1 MCDRDSLKKL
11 TEMSNM
17 LTSQA
22 ERLEGELKALDSD
35 IESDVLKNLG
45 NQARHLASDFHDLII
60 HIDEEM
66 VESEDK
72 QEK

>member
-22 ERLEGELKALDSD
+22 ERLEGELKELDSD

>member
-11 TEMSNM
+11 TEMSEM

-22 ERLEGELKALDSD
+22 QRLEGDLKALDSD
-35 IESDVLKNLG
+35 IDADILKNLG
-45 NQARHLASDFHDLII
+45 NQAKHLASDFQDLIV

-66 VESEDK
+66 ISQKDN